1 MECAACARL
10 PIALAQSTSLA
21 TIQRKGLN
29 MRNAAIGRLALVLLA
44 ATVVIGGCEEGLL
57 PTPAEPRPEKTKLTF
72 WHIMNYEGPREVLQ
86 RAVDRF
92 EAAHP
97 NVDVEVVTFQNDP
110 FKQKLAI
117 EMAGGTPP
125 DIFHTWGG
133 GVLAAYA
140 RGGKLLDLT
149 DALQRDAWKDT
160 FNPTALSFCTFGDR
174 TWAVPLDISVVPL
187 WYNTQIFSQNNLKPP
202 KTFAELTDTCLKLRA
217 AGVIPLALGNQKQW
231 PGAFYF
237 IYLAT
242 RLGGTGLFEDVAAYK
257 PGASFSDPAYIEAG
271 RRLQELV
278 ALKAFPEG
286 FNGIDDNQAR
296 AMFTRGKAAM
306 YLMGN
311 WLIARLRT
319 EDPAFLEKL
328 DCFPFPTIEGGK
340 GAPGTMVGGTNAA
353 FAVSATCRQPELAA
367 ELLRTL
373 TAPDTV
379 KDWITSANRLPASG
393 GEAEQAALPAP
404 AKHALKLLRTAPGIQ
419 LYYDQYLPPPVAQAH
434 KETTQ
439 ALFADTMTPDDAAK
453 KMDAVAIENR

>member
-1 MECAACARL
+1 
-10 PIALAQSTSLA
+10 
-21 TIQRKGLN
+21 
-29 MRNAAIGRLALVLLA
+29 MRNTAMSRLVLALLA

-57 PTPAEPRPEKTKLTF
+57 PTPAEPGPGKTKLSF

-97 NVDVEVVTFQNDP
+97 GVEVEVVSFQNDP

-140 RGGKLLDLT
+140 RGGKVLDLT
-149 DALQRDAWKDT
+149 DALQRDAWKDA
-160 FNPTALSFCTFGDR
+160 FNPTALGFCTFDGR
-174 TWAVPLDISVVPL
+174 TWAVPLDISVVPV
-187 WYNTQIFSQNNLKPP
+187 WYNTQIFGPHGLKPP
-202 KTFAELTDTCLKLRA
+202 RTFAELKNTCVKLRA
-217 AGVIPLALGNQKQW
+217 AGVIPLALGNKDQW

-242 RLGGTGLFEDVAAYK
+242 RLAGVDKFEDAAAGK
-257 PGASFSDPAYIEAG
+257 AGASFTDPAYIEAG
-271 RRLQELV
+271 RRLRELV
-278 ALKAFPEG
+278 DLKAFPEG
-286 FNGIDDNQAR
+286 FNGMDDNQAR

-319 EDPAFLEKL
+319 EDPAFLEQL
-328 DCFPFPTIEGGK
+328 DCFPFPAIAGGK
-340 GAPGTMVGGTNAA
+340 GAPDTMVGGTNAA
-353 FAVSATCRQPELAA
+353 FAVSATCRRPDLAID
-367 ELLRTL
+367 LLRSL

-379 KDWITSANRLPASG
+379 KDWITSANRLPAG
-393 GEAEQAALPAP
+393 GGDAELAALPAP
-404 AKHALKLLRTAPGIQ
+404 AKRALDLLRAASRIQ

-439 ALFADTMTPDDAAK
+439 ALFAGTMTPDDAAK
-453 KMDAVAIENR
+453 KMDTVAVENR